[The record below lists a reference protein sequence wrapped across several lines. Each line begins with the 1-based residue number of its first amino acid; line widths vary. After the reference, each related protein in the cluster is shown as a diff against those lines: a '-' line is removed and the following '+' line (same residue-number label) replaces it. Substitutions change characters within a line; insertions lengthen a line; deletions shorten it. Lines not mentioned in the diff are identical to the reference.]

1 MKIMKILLVILTVL
15 WTSFWIYAG
24 IGIFKDTPYQI
35 KKDKEFVENE
45 IKPCVDFVESF
56 KTENSRLPNYR
67 EFFTWE
73 RDYFK
78 DYTSDLKQEID
89 SLIPGM
95 GRIQYIRSENGI
107 ISNDVNK
114 FKEANWKTDYAIGVW
129 RGDWMEYYFS
139 WNNTYDTN
147 NYSWKDGFI
156 SLITLTGIG
165 LFPLILWWIYL
176 RKRKKSSTQHAV

>member
-1 MKIMKILLVILTVL
+1 MKILLIIITVL

-73 RDYFK
+73 RDYFN

-95 GRIQYIRSENGI
+95 GRVQYIRSNYGI
-107 ISNDVNK
+107 ISNDINK
-114 FKEANWKTDYAIGVW
+114 FKEANWRTDYAIGVW

-139 WNNTYDTN
+139 WNKTYDTN
-147 NYSWKDGFI
+147 NYSWSDG
-156 SLITLTGIG
+156 STTLMTLTGIG
-165 LFPLILWWIYL
+165 LFPLIFWWIYF
-176 RKRKKSSTQHAV
+176 RKRKKAAHNNVYSA